1 MSQKYKNK
9 IEYHDQLYANKLNTL
24 EEMDKVLEIYRLS
37 KLSQEETDNLIKL
50 ITRSKILSVIKKNTH
65 THTNFLQTKAWVVS
79 LGSSKYTKKNLYL
92 SFSNSSKNL
101 KGGSTSKFTL

>member
-24 EEMDKVLEIYRLS
+24 EEMDKVLQIYRLS

-50 ITRSKILSVIKKNTH
+50 ISRSKILSVVKK
-65 THTNFLQTKAWVVS
+65 TKQN
-79 LGSSKYTKKNLYL
+79 K
-92 SFSNSSKNL
+92 
-101 KGGSTSKFTL
+101 TSCK